1 MKDLWG
7 SKNAKRKAED
17 ARGSDGVILLL
28 SDDRFISVSDSWSGE
43 FAVCGCGG
51 SGKD

>member
-7 SKNAKRKAED
+7 SKNVQRKAED
-17 ARGSDGVILLL
+17 AGGSAGAILLL

-43 FAVCGCGG
+43 FSVSGCGG
-51 SGKD
+51 SGKE